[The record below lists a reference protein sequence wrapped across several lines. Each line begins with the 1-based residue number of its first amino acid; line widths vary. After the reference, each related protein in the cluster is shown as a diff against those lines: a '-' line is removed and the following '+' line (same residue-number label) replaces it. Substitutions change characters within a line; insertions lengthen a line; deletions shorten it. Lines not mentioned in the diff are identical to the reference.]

1 VATVRAR
8 RAGGADA
15 EAASAALADAFA
27 DYAWTRWTVDSREHG
42 ARIESLQRLVIE
54 RIALPYGEVWVADDE
69 SGRISSVAIWM
80 PPGSSI
86 PESVLE
92 ATAAAQAE
100 LEGDRHDASVRAEV
114 ACEMLRPERP
124 HYLLGAVGT
133 RSDSHR
139 QGLATAVL
147 TPMLDRAESEG
158 AIVHLE
164 TSAADNVRFYER
176 LGLWVTGE
184 IDVPGGGPHVWA
196 MARGVRPAG

>member
-1 VATVRAR
+1 VATERAR
-8 RAGGADA
+8 RAGAADV

-27 DYAWTRWTVDSREHG
+27 DYAWTRWTVDSREHV

-69 SGRISSVAIWM
+69 AGRISSVAIWM
-80 PPGSSI
+80 LPGSSI

-100 LEGDRHDASVRAEV
+100 LEGDRHEASVRAEV
-114 ACEMLRPERP
+114 ACELLRPQRP
-124 HYLLGAVGT
+124 YYLLGAVGT
-133 RSDSHR
+133 RSDSQRH
-139 QGLATAVL
+139 GLATKVL
-147 TPMLDRAESEG
+147 APMLDRAESEG

-164 TSAADNVRFYER
+164 TSDADNVRFYER
-176 LGLWVTGE
+176 LGLSVTGE

-196 MARGVRPAG
+196 MARGSRPAA